1 MLPVSPKLTYI
12 FLPSCCLRA
21 KRPAAPVPIPP
32 PTTEGDSKM
41 EAQGIAFSGRYLDPS
56 RYVCAPLSQSLCP
69 EFTDLGLCVDLTA
82 ARVPIYLPALSR
94 VLADVCIHAAAHTCS
109 PDAHTDVTYLG
120 FRPLRAHGRTSPLTA
135 ARGHLILLPFP
146 LQHISL
152 ILLTVPCI

>member
-109 PDAHTDVTYLG
+109 PDAHTDVTYPRIASPFAHVSTPRAPSPASPPIICLS
-120 FRPLRAHGRTSPLTA
+120 PVHLRT
-135 ARGHLILLPFP
+135 
-146 LQHISL
+146 LQCL
-152 ILLTVPCI
+152 NR